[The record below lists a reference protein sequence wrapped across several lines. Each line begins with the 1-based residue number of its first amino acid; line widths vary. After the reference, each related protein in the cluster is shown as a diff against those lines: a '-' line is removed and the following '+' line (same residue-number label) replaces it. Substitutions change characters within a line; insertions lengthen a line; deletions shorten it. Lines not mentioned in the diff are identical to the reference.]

1 MHKTLNI
8 FFCFFYSATIHLRD
22 FTFTTSDIIV
32 LGVIKLKLVE
42 TYENKLGKKAFS
54 FTKKFELFLF
64 RSLWKLS

>member
-32 LGVIKLKLVE
+32 LGVMKLKLFE

-54 FTKKFELFLF
+54 FT
-64 RSLWKLS
+64 